1 VTTMQRSHAVPDYEP
16 LRAWAVSPVSS
27 PPPGWGHVLRGGMA
41 AWVRQTPA
49 MPPDAPSSS
58 ARTGL
63 DVAPLAR
70 LVAAMIAQ
78 VCS

>member
-1 VTTMQRSHAVPDYEP
+1 MQRSHAAPDYEP

-27 PPPGWGHVLRGGMA
+27 PPPGWGHMLRGGMA

-49 MPPDAPSSS
+49 MLPDAPSSS
-58 ARTGL
+58 ARTGR